1 MSEILN
7 DGSSFAFSACILANC
22 ALLSITG
29 NFPQFATKTN
39 WLLSAPEKTSSSGIA
54 ITQPYIFLI
63 SYPLTSLDFSS
74 QKHRMLLYE
83 FQLRRLAREHR
94 FQSTCAPMNLPR
106 AVAV

>member
-74 QKHRMLLYE
+74 QKHRMLQSK
-83 FQLRRLAREHR
+83 FQLHCLAREHR
-94 FQSTCAPMNLPR
+94 CRSMCAPKDFPL
-106 AVAV
+106 AAAA